1 MEVSSGKFKQN
12 VAAAVEDENL
22 KGAMGKLT
30 GALRPNR
37 ARAVSNL
44 PEFDRLRDHGI
55 AIKMHTLDHLDQ
67 YLLQFEENVI
77 AKVAMFTGVPMKTV
91 PDRQSRAAAATRCG
105 MTKGNP
111 WSPKNSG

>member
-1 MEVSSGKFKQN
+1 MSP
-12 VAAAVEDENL
+12 AVEDENL

-37 ARAVSNL
+37 ARAVGNL

-77 AKVAMFTGVPMKTV
+77 ANGGHVHWCADEDSARQTILELCRRHKV
-91 PDRQSRAAAATRCG
+91 
-105 MTKGNP
+105 
-111 WSPKNSG
+111 